1 MRTNAF
7 FYELG
12 RWVAAAMIVIILIV
26 MFGGNTVSKADAAEV
41 AAAVTATI
49 DMENMLEADNQMI
62 KRFYGLDPAAFE
74 ACILYYPTTNMM
86 AEELLIVKLSD
97 VSQQE
102 MVRSAVEARIAT
114 QKNTFEGYGV
124 EQFEMLSHNAV
135 VEVRGN
141 YVLFVVNAA
150 SAEAQKAFLDA
161 I

>member
-1 MRTNAF
+1 MKRF
-7 FYELG
+7 LYEIA
-12 RWVAAAMIVIILIV
+12 RWAVLAVAVVSLMIR
-26 MFGGNTVSKADAAEV
+26 FGGDTVSNADPADVE
-41 AAAVTATI
+41 AAVVAEI
-49 DMENMLEADNQMI
+49 DMTNMLQGDNKMI

-102 MVRSAVEARIAT
+102 MVRKAVEARIAT

-124 EQFEMLSHNAV
+124 EQFEMLSNNAV

-150 SAEAQKAFLDA
+150 SAEAQKAFLGA

>member
-1 MRTNAF
+1 MKIKSLF
-7 FYELG
+7 LEIG
-12 RWVAAAMIVIILIV
+12 RWVVVLAAVVSLFI
-26 MFGGNTVSKADAAEV
+26 MFGGNTISNAKAEDV
-41 AAAVTATI
+41 ATAVTAEL
-49 DMENMLEADNQMI
+49 DMSNMVPGDNQMI
-62 KRFYGLDPAAFE
+62 KRFYGLDPSAYE

-102 MVRSAVEARIAT
+102 TVRAAVEKRIAT

-124 EQFEMLSHNAV
+124 EQFEMLSNNAV

-141 YVLFVVNAA
+141 YVLFVVNPA
-150 SAEAQKAFLDA
+150 SADALKAFLGA